1 MEILSSIRSV
11 WVHAMV
17 FIMYNEFKIN
27 LVLTIPELL
36 CRLTMAANCFFNL
49 TVKMCCLKEPE
60 NNDLL

>member
-1 MEILSSIRSV
+1 
-11 WVHAMV
+11 MV